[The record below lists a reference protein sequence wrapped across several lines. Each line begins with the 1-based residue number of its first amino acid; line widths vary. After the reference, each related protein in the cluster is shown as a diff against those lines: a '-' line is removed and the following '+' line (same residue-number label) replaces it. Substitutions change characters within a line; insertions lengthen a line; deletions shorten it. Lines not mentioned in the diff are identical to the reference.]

1 MDQFLNISAPI
12 GQKLSRPSNQVNIE
26 MTTQAIGAVLNGSVI
41 KLVKKRGTYSA
52 LSLSYFGFQ

>member
-1 MDQFLNISAPI
+1 MNISAPI